1 MKMRRNIN
9 NQRQNFIQNQTQAQH
24 QQQRKIEI
32 INKIETL
39 KYNNKNISILIANLQ
54 NLFDKLEKI
63 DTDINDSSKIGI
75 LNRCLPEN
83 LRWINVF
90 QYSKWND
97 CCNYVKRVIR
107 EIILSNAKESNH
119 TCNNQNNILFN
130 INKNKNN
137 INKNQNKI
145 KFERKRKNVGKENK
159 IDLKYIISQYNL
171 ADGLTKYLNGT
182 FI

>member
-1 MKMRRNIN
+1 MRRNIN

-97 CCNYVKRVIR
+97 CCNYVKRSFYFYFISLL
-107 EIILSNAKESNH
+107 IFDYGNFAIADAFAKNKYKVFH
-119 TCNNQNNILFN
+119 IILFN
-130 INKNKNN
+130 YKL
-137 INKNQNKI
+137 
-145 KFERKRKNVGKENK
+145 F
-159 IDLKYIISQYNL
+159 
-171 ADGLTKYLNGT
+171 
-182 FI
+182 